1 MKKGCTGE
9 PLVFNRHTRYSRAD
23 GNTSV
28 FLTLQKNRLDIYVTS
43 TCGYGV
49 NMTDAIS
56 SLHFFNV
63 FLVLPSVTI
72 SGIWRL
78 ILFFMMNTI
87 NRPWRIAFI
96 VTADLSSLQA
106 RLGILPIQS

>member
-23 GNTSV
+23 GSTSV
-28 FLTLQKNRLDIYVTS
+28 FLTLQKNRLDIYVTLI
-43 TCGYGV
+43 CGYGV

-63 FLVLPSVTI
+63 FLVLASGTI
-72 SGIWRL
+72 SGIWGL
-78 ILFFMMNTI
+78 ILFFIKKTI
-87 NRPWRIAFI
+87 NIPSL
-96 VTADLSSLQA
+96 LSIIPTPLLTSLHP
-106 RLGILPIQS
+106 LL